1 MTAPAPHSPALEIS
15 CTTCGARVV
24 VEEDLRTAECPYCAS
39 PHVVER
45 PPQAGRP
52 DPVFVLAFT
61 LDRESATS
69 IVNSWIKTRG
79 PFVKSGLKEGVLER
93 TRGVYLPSYLYG
105 ARAHASYT
113 AKIGENYTV
122 TVTYTT
128 TDSKGRSVTRTRTET
143 RTEWRDLAGRYER
156 YVTDTLVTASKGIGN
171 DELESVEPFDLRALR
186 RYSSDLLAGWIAEE
200 PSLAADECRRTAQS
214 EMRESIGQDLAAFMP
229 GDSSSNIRA
238 DVAFS
243 DEVSHLV
250 LLPLWVFAL
259 RYSEDEEPIRIVIN
273 GQNGQ
278 VGGRLPISWAK
289 IGGVVLFSLLALA
302 AFFVVVGV
310 FS

>member
-15 CTTCGARVV
+15 CTTCGALVV
-24 VEEDLRTAECPYCAS
+24 VEEDLRTVECPYCAS

-61 LDRESATS
+61 LDREAATS
-69 IVNSWIKTRG
+69 IVNSWIKSRG

-105 ARAHASYT
+105 ARAHANYT
-113 AKIGENYTV
+113 AKIGEDYTV

-128 TDSKGRSVTRTRTET
+128 TDSKGRTVTRTRTET
-143 RTEWRDLAGRYER
+143 RTEWRDLAGRYEC

-171 DELESVEPFDLRALR
+171 AELESVEPFDLRALR
-186 RYSSDLLAGWIAEE
+186 RYSPDLLAGWIAEE

-238 DVAFS
+238 NVTFS
-243 DEVSHLV
+243 EEVSHLV
-250 LLPLWVFAL
+250 LLPVWVFAL
-259 RYSEDEEPIRIVIN
+259 RYGEDEDPIRIVIN

-278 VGGRLPISWAK
+278 VGGRLPLSWAK
-289 IGGVVLFSLLALA
+289 IGGTVLFSLLALA
-302 AFFVVVGV
+302 AIFVIAGLL
-310 FS
+310 S